1 MILSTLGRR
10 AAARACSVLAL
21 TLMMSGCDLDSL
33 LEVTDPDIVPGDLA
47 ADPELVGPLGNG
59 ALFEFA
65 RAYSGTA
72 ASNDQPGVVGF
83 SGLLA
88 DEVWYASTF
97 PTSREIDSRAVNTDN
112 TELDDFFHRIQR
124 ARNAAEV
131 VAGQYAAGEEANTPP
146 HAFMLNLAG
155 FGYIFLSENFCSG
168 VPYGTL
174 DINGRLTYGPGHTS
188 AEVFQQA
195 VARFD
200 EALSVAATAS
210 SDEQTNLARI
220 GKARALLD
228 LGQFSEAAAVAA
240 QVPDGFV
247 HVVDYSPNSSGQQN
261 GVWNWI
267 TSNRRG
273 SVASLEG
280 TENRGLEYF
289 TRGTGDGNTIQTSD
303 PRVPVRGPSEG
314 IGTTNPVYSPLTFS
328 SGGDDI
334 VLASYVE
341 ARLIQAEAQLD
352 GGNSNAY
359 LTILN
364 DLRENVATFLP
375 DLGIEAT
382 GSEELDPLTDPGS
395 ANGRV
400 EQLFNERARWLW
412 LTGHRLSDLR
422 RMIRQYGFAA
432 SDVFPTGTP
441 IFGGVY
447 GTDVNFPI
455 PFQERNNP
463 EFAGECIDRNA

>member
-314 IGTTNPVYSPLTFS
+314 IGTTNPV
-328 SGGDDI
+328 
-334 VLASYVE
+334 
-341 ARLIQAEAQLD
+341 
-352 GGNSNAY
+352 
-359 LTILN
+359 
-364 DLRENVATFLP
+364 
-375 DLGIEAT
+375 
-382 GSEELDPLTDPGS
+382 
-395 ANGRV
+395 
-400 EQLFNERARWLW
+400 
-412 LTGHRLSDLR
+412 
-422 RMIRQYGFAA
+422 
-432 SDVFPTGTP
+432 
-441 IFGGVY
+441 
-447 GTDVNFPI
+447 
-455 PFQERNNP
+455 
-463 EFAGECIDRNA
+463 